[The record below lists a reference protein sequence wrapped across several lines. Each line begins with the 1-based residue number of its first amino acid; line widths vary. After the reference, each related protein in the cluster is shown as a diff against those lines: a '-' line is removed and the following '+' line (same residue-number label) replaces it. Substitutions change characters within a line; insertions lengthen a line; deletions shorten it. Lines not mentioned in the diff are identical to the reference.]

1 MDRPSLIGEAYGA
14 IPRGTHYHPGPLWI
28 LVQWMYMP
36 LTEYDPYSSDGRFGQ
51 DTCLCTLHLI
61 EMCVGI
67 DKSFI
72 CWNILRVDECGHD
85 LRDRSK
91 VVTHWD
97 DGYDS

>member
-72 CWNILRVDECGHD
+72 CWDILRVDEWMD
-85 LRDRSK
+85 
-91 VVTHWD
+91 VT
-97 DGYDS
+97 